1 MLSKLKKYG
10 HLKVLNFNSIYFP
23 KINCVKYVIKNCNN
37 RIKYFSTKNKDQN
50 NNFSSDE
57 PFPKYDKKDFYD
69 ENDLIINIGE
79 KEKYKG
85 LLVICPTPIGNLNDI
100 SIRQYEAMKN
110 ADILA
115 CEDTR
120 KTGKL
125 LELIQL
131 KKMKERFYSEF
142 GIGFDEFVNK
152 GGLDME
158 DEQIKNEFLNRKTEN
173 DKDANDIN
181 NNIKENYHH
190 FYEMKEDREG
200 MEDFDKFQEKIEKRE
215 KDLKAS
221 SNSAANLNLTQNKF
235 KSNDEKKSIDEV
247 SKILNSTKI
256 KKFDKINDIVKEI
269 NLNYGELDE
278 KEIIKELKKD
288 MREPVTSE
296 YYSQVIDEND
306 FFTRKTII
314 ENSEDD
320 LKTIIEPLAEEYDK
334 NFRLSYKLR
343 NKAKFI
349 MGMNKKYHKKT
360 ENEDEPE
367 EKTENEIEEDLE
379 AEVNLNSG
387 LEDNYF
393 GIFKKKIKE
402 EKLKKGRG
410 LLVPFNQQNE
420 EKKIPKLIRAMKL
433 GLRVVVVSDAGT
445 PTISDPGYRLVREAT
460 KNGIIVEPI
469 PGPSAV
475 LTALSAS
482 ALPTDKFLFYGYL
495 PKNSNDKIEKFEEIK
510 KIGVT
515 TVLFESPHRI
525 SRTLETMIQIFG
537 RDHEIYIGLELT
549 KKFETHMYGSI
560 QTIFENL
567 DKKQEIKGEI
577 TLIISPVE
585 KKQEEIDDQKN
596 LNDEVKI
603 EALEFARKINSLA
616 KLSEKEFKNIMME
629 VCNISNFKANK
640 IINSVKNRQ
649 GSVKDFINKTSIK
662 VENLDNQRIDE
673 NLIFD
678 KKDGDAI
685 KNYKR
690 VIKKTNI
697 EPLEMK

>member
-1 MLSKLKKYG
+1 
-10 HLKVLNFNSIYFP
+10 
-23 KINCVKYVIKNCNN
+23 
-37 RIKYFSTKNKDQN
+37 
-50 NNFSSDE
+50 
-57 PFPKYDKKDFYD
+57 
-69 ENDLIINIGE
+69 
-79 KEKYKG
+79 
-85 LLVICPTPIGNLNDI
+85 
-100 SIRQYEAMKN
+100 
-110 ADILA
+110 
-115 CEDTR
+115 
-120 KTGKL
+120 
-125 LELIQL
+125 
-131 KKMKERFYSEF
+131 
-142 GIGFDEFVNK
+142 
-152 GGLDME
+152 
-158 DEQIKNEFLNRKTEN
+158 
-173 DKDANDIN
+173 
-181 NNIKENYHH
+181 
-190 FYEMKEDREG
+190 
-200 MEDFDKFQEKIEKRE
+200 
-215 KDLKAS
+215 
-221 SNSAANLNLTQNKF
+221 
-235 KSNDEKKSIDEV
+235 
-247 SKILNSTKI
+247 
-256 KKFDKINDIVKEI
+256 
-269 NLNYGELDE
+269 
-278 KEIIKELKKD
+278 
-288 MREPVTSE
+288 
-296 YYSQVIDEND
+296 
-306 FFTRKTII
+306 
-314 ENSEDD
+314 
-320 LKTIIEPLAEEYDK
+320 
-334 NFRLSYKLR
+334 
-343 NKAKFI
+343 
-349 MGMNKKYHKKT
+349 
-360 ENEDEPE
+360 
-367 EKTENEIEEDLE
+367 
-379 AEVNLNSG
+379 
-387 LEDNYF
+387 
-393 GIFKKKIKE
+393 
-402 EKLKKGRG
+402 
-410 LLVPFNQQNE
+410 
-420 EKKIPKLIRAMKL
+420 
-433 GLRVVVVSDAGT
+433 VVSDAGT